1 MERLRVLYMGR
12 ETIPDIR
19 EAVFTNREKRS
30 SPLITLN
37 SIRII
42 QEEVHFWIL
51 IYSQAGLGVQD
62 PEPLHCE
69 TQPRPRGWRPQR
81 PLCFQMFFP
90 GGHPQRRSLCPRL
103 QNDGASSGPSLSCT
117 LQDAPERAGD
127 FSRPG
132 AGAGGGPQPDS
143 RSHSKDFGSGQQG
156 HLQLLIITHTSCS
169 CSYSCLC
176 FCSLLTL
183 SLLVILFVKV
193 CLYLC
198 LCLCLYSCLYLCLY
212 LCLCLYSCLY
222 FKVCKLLEVN
232 TANFHCSYIDLSDL
246 TANNTGSTMEW
257 DEWKTI
263 LLKTLL
269 LTGG

>member
-81 PLCFQMFFP
+81 PLCFQMFF
-90 GGHPQRRSLCPRL
+90 
-103 QNDGASSGPSLSCT
+103 
-117 LQDAPERAGD
+117 
-127 FSRPG
+127 
-132 AGAGGGPQPDS
+132 S
-143 RSHSKDFGSGQQG
+143 RSTSTTSFALPPASKRWSFLGTKSLLHTSGRSRTGRRLSQAWCRSRRRTSTWFEVSLQRFWIGSTRSSSIGHYHSHF
-156 HLQLLIITHTSCS
+156 LLLLVFMLMLLLIAHSQSSRDT
-169 CSYSCLC
+169 
-176 FCSLLTL
+176 FCEGV
-183 SLLVILFVKV
+183 LVFMLMLVFMLILMLVFMFMLVLMLV
-193 CLYLC
+193 L
-198 LCLCLYSCLYLCLY
+198 
-212 LCLCLYSCLY
+212 
-222 FKVCKLLEVN
+222 
-232 TANFHCSYIDLSDL
+232 
-246 TANNTGSTMEW
+246 
-257 DEWKTI
+257 
-263 LLKTLL
+263 
-269 LTGG
+269 

>member
-1 MERLRVLYMGR
+1 MKPSLVHEVGVHNVLS
-12 ETIPDIR
+12 
-19 EAVFTNREKRS
+19 VFR
-30 SPLITLN
+30 
-37 SIRII
+37 
-42 QEEVHFWIL
+42 
-51 IYSQAGLGVQD
+51 
-62 PEPLHCE
+62 C
-69 TQPRPRGWRPQR
+69 
-81 PLCFQMFFP
+81 FFP
-90 GGHPQRRSLCPRL
+90 GRHPQRRSLCPRL

-127 FSRPG
+127 FPRPG

-156 HLQLLIITHTSCS
+156 HLQLVIITHTSCS

-193 CLYLC
+193 CLY

-246 TANNTGSTMEW
+246 TANNTPTME
-257 DEWKTI
+257 
-263 LLKTLL
+263 
-269 LTGG
+269 